1 MKCSVKLLVELE
13 ENLVPFLP
21 MTSSLSGLGYS
32 MAGSYYQQLPHFL
45 KRRHENELKK
55 FQS

>member
-1 MKCSVKLLVELE
+1 MKCGVKLLVELE
-13 ENLVPFLP
+13 GNLVPFLP